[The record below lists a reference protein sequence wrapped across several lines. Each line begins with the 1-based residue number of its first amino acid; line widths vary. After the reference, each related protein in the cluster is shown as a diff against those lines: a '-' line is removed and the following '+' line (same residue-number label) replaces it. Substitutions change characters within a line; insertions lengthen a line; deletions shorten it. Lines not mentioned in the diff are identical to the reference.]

1 MMKLVK
7 FYGKV
12 LNTWTHM
19 VTYTTLR
26 GNTFEEEEAPSQYE
40 IAYRQYS
47 MDGRRIAEGSE
58 DFSPERRHDALKTY
72 TVCTWDGEKRQSGGN
87 RWFEERMRV
96 TINRS
101 DRKAA
106 MEIIRKWF
114 PEAALIQ
121 MR

>member
-1 MMKLVK
+1 MTKLVK
-7 FYGKV
+7 FYGKT

-19 VTYTTLR
+19 VTR
-26 GNTFEEEEAPSQYE
+26 IWNGREVEEEKPSQYE
-40 IAYRQYS
+40 IAYNQYT
-47 MDGRRIAEGSE
+47 MDGERIAKGSE
-58 DFSPERRHDALKTY
+58 DFSPERRRDALKTY

-87 RWFEERMRV
+87 RWLEERMRV